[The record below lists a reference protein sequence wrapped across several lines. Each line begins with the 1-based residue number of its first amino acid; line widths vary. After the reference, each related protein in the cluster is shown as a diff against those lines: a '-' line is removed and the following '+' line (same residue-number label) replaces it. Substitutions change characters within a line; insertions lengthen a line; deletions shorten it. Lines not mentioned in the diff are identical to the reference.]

1 MSRVLNS
8 KLVVQVVPVVS
19 LFSARAKARDVVE
32 GAGGTRARGGSSR
45 GGLGSIDRDRLEC

>member
-19 LFSARAKARDVVE
+19 LLSARAKARDVVE
-32 GAGGTRARGGSSR
+32 GAGGRAGGGSSR
-45 GGLGSIDRDRLEC
+45 GGLGSIDGGRLEC